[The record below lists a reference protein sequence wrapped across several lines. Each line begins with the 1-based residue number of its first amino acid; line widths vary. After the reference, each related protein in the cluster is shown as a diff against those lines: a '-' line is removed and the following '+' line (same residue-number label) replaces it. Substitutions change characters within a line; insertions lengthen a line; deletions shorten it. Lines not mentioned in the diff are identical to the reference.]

1 MSSQDTDLL
10 LDMSGQVARL
20 TLNRPETRNP
30 LGQSG
35 DGERFRQAAAAI
47 NGNKN
52 LRCVIMTGAGRAF
65 SAGGDLKAM
74 REKSGDFGGNP
85 LELRDHYRESIH
97 GIIRAMWNIEVPII
111 GAINGPAIGLGND
124 VASLCDIRIAASSA
138 RFGATFLKMGLLPG
152 DGGAWLLP
160 RHIGWSRA
168 AQLFFTG
175 ELVDAQTACSWG
187 LVSEVV
193 EDADLMPRVEA
204 LAAQICQQPPQ
215 ALRMT
220 KKLMRDGTMASFDA
234 VMEMSAAL
242 QVTLQHTEDHM
253 EAVNAFFEK
262 REPEFKGR

>member
-1 MSSQDTDLL
+1 MQTAVLRGADTRRDICGRSCWRASS
-10 LDMSGQVARL
+10 
-20 TLNRPETRNP
+20 
-30 LGQSG
+30 
-35 DGERFRQAAAAI
+35 
-47 NGNKN
+47 GNKA
-52 LRCVIMTGAGRAF
+52 LRCVIMTGAGSAF

-74 REKSGDFGGNP
+74 RERSGDFGGTP
-85 LELRDHYRESIH
+85 LELRDHYRDSIH
-97 GIIRAMWNIEVPII
+97 GIIRAMWDIEVPVV

-124 VASLCDIRIAASSA
+124 VASLCDIRSAAPSA
-138 RFGATFLKMGLLPG
+138 KFGATVLKMGRLPG

-175 ELVDAQTACSWG
+175 DVVDAETACAWG

-193 EDADLMPRVEA
+193 PDEQLMSAAEA
-204 LAAQICQQPPQ
+204 LASRICQQPPQ

-220 KKLMRDGTMASFDA
+220 KKLMRDGTMASFSA

-262 REPEFKGR
+262 RRPDFKGR